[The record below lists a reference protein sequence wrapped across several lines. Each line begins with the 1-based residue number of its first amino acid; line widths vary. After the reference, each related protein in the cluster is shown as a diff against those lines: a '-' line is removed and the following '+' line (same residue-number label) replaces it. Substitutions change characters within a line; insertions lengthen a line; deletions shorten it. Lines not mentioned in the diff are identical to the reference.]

1 MFEREREEG
10 RGNEEMCAIVITP
23 LFKCV
28 QLTLSS
34 FIFGKNWLSSH
45 VLTFISIQQ
54 QSELHTVHH
63 RWKINIKLD
72 TF

>member
-1 MFEREREEG
+1 MFERERDGG
-10 RGNEEMCAIVITP
+10 RGNEEVCAIVITP
-23 LFKCV
+23 LFSV
-28 QLTLSS
+28 SSLLSS

-54 QSELHTVHH
+54 SKLHTVH